1 MIHMIKPRL
10 LATLLAVLFI
20 IPASAQRMD
29 FEFQDARGQAGFN
42 LSQESL
48 SGISVFHTV
57 PKLSLYDF
65 EVENESFKMIDM
77 AGVFLPNNEGAPN
90 LPGNGRF
97 VALPKGARAQLTVHS
112 VKKKVLQNIDLM
124 PAPNIP
130 MANEDEPLRYE
141 KDMAIYGKDA
151 WYPANPFQLS
161 EPASIR
167 GVDVVMLGVTPFQ
180 YNPVSK
186 ELIIYYDVDLEVSFE
201 GGAASVGENR
211 LRSRWWDPILQDA
224 LINPDQ
230 LPAIDYAAHYS
241 EALHSRSTGYEY
253 IIIVPDDPDFI
264 AWGDSIRIFRNRQG
278 IKTEVVTTT
287 EIGGNNHTLIKNYIS
302 DAYNIWDLPP
312 AAVLL
317 LADYGTTGNTI
328 TSEMRYDHPYGGSSA
343 YISDHYYA
351 DMTGN
356 HMPDITMARITARN
370 ASELEIMVNKFLHYE
385 RTPPENQH
393 YYDHPI
399 TAMGWQTERWFQ
411 LCSETVNGFWEFELG
426 KEPLRQNNIYS
437 GTPGSTWSTAT
448 NTATV
453 VNTFGPAGLNYIPAT
468 PAHLHDF
475 GWSANA
481 SSLNAAINAG
491 AFMVLHR
498 DHGTN
503 DGWGEPHYRN
513 QHLSGLSNE
522 DLTFVFSINCLT
534 GKFNWTGGESFTE
547 ALHRHPQAA
556 LGVTAATEISYSF
569 VNDTYVWGLFNNM
582 WPGFLPAHGTTPSS
596 RDVLPAFGN
605 SAGKYFLQQSN
616 WPYNTQHKMI
626 TYYLFHHHGD
636 AFSTVYTQ
644 MPQELEVDHMQAILS
659 SMEEVEVTAN
669 AGALIALSVDNE
681 LIGVGVAG
689 EDPISIPI
697 SMQLPGEQILVTVT
711 MQDHYRYESYISV
724 IPPEGPYLIS
734 TGTEINDEQGNA
746 NGIIDY
752 NEIIDLGVELKNIG
766 VETATGITSV
776 LTTDSPYV
784 NLLENEQDY
793 EDLEPDHTTINPNAY
808 TFHVSDSVPDNT
820 QLSFNLEV
828 AGNEDVWS
836 TSFKLTAR
844 APVFEINS
852 FMIDDEDGNNNGRL
866 DPGETADILI
876 DTYNAGGS
884 DAIEAFAEIMINDP
898 YVTVNS
904 STHAF
909 GTFDFSSTQYA
920 AFNVTVSENTPLG
933 YAFAFDY
940 MVESGHYSAQK
951 SFHAKVGLVL
961 EDFETGDFSQ
971 FDWEFSGHEPWT
983 ITALG
988 AYEGQY
994 AAKSGNISHNQ
1005 QTRMG
1010 VVYDVGAADSISF
1023 YRRVSSEANYDHL
1036 KFYINNMLVGQW
1048 SGNVP
1053 WGKVSFPV
1061 SPGRKT
1067 FVWEYA
1073 KDPMVSSGA
1082 DAAWVDMI
1090 SFPPPV
1096 ATTGYAGEDAFICE
1110 NESYQLEATA
1120 ENYTNVTWTT
1130 DGTGQFDD
1138 PNILNP
1144 VYTPGAED
1152 IEAGAVTLTFYAEGD
1167 NNNFTDNLLLTIY
1180 KIPTALAGEDMG
1192 VCTGQPVELN
1202 EAMAANFEA
1211 LYWETTGTGSFD
1223 DPTAL
1228 NPVYNPSVEDYTT
1241 GIVDLHL
1248 TAFGYGSCGDAIAQ
1262 INIEFFDNPTAEIHG
1277 DQTICHGQSAE
1288 LHLELGGAA
1297 PWTIS
1302 LNDGLGTH
1310 QIAASPYTLEVIPD
1324 AETNIHISMLV
1335 DNNGCEGETTGQAV
1349 VAMDYSP
1356 TAPIQ
1361 PAGHVAV
1368 DHHLEAQSVYVI
1380 DPVNDADMYTWVLE
1394 PEEAGSLTEDG
1405 IELNIQWNTDYIGQ
1419 AFLYALAGNHCGLS
1433 DASTALEIEL
1443 YSTLGLN
1450 ELHAD
1455 GLLLYPNPSDG
1466 LITLSFLRNQ
1476 HEEAMIRISNM
1487 LGETVHTELMPASNS
1502 DTHVLNLGHLGNGT
1516 YVLSIENK
1524 HATIYKRIV
1533 IRK

>member
-1 MIHMIKPRL
+1 MINFIRPRL

-42 LSQESL
+42 LSQASP
-48 SGISVFHTV
+48 SGISAYHTI
-57 PKLSLYDF
+57 PGLSLYDF
-65 EVENESFKMIDM
+65 EVEDESFKMIDM

-97 VALPKGARAQLTVHS
+97 IALPKGAQAQLTVHS
-112 VKKKVLQNIDLM
+112 VKKKVVKNVDLL

-141 KDMAIYGKDA
+141 KDMTIYGRDA

-161 EPASIR
+161 EPTAIR

-186 ELIIYYDVDLEVSFE
+186 ELIIYYDVDIEVSFE
-201 GGAASVGENR
+201 GGTASVGENR

-224 LINPDQ
+224 LINPEQ
-230 LPAIDYAAHYS
+230 LPAIDYATHYG
-241 EALHSRSTGYEY
+241 EALSSRSTGYEY
-253 IIIVPDDPDFI
+253 IVIVPDDPDFI
-264 AWGDSIRIFRNRQG
+264 AWGDSIRVFRNRQG
-278 IKTEVVTTT
+278 IKTQVATIT
-287 EIGGNNHTLIKNYIS
+287 EIGGNNHTTIKNYIS
-302 DAYNIWDLPP
+302 DAYNNWDLPP

-351 DMTGN
+351 DMNGN

-370 ASELEIMVNKFLHYE
+370 ANELEIMVNKFLHYE
-385 RTPPENQH
+385 RNPPENTH
-393 YYDHPI
+393 YYDYPI

-411 LCSETVNGFWEFELG
+411 ICAETVNGFWEFELG

-448 NTATV
+448 NTAAV
-453 VNTFGPAGLNYIPAT
+453 VNTFGPNGLNYIPAT
-468 PAHLHDF
+468 PAHLHDY

-481 SSLNAAINAG
+481 TSLNAAINAG

-498 DHGTN
+498 DHGTY

-513 QHLSGLSNE
+513 HHLSGLNNE
-522 DLTFVFSINCLT
+522 DLTFIFSINCLT
-534 GKFNWTGGESFTE
+534 GKFNWSGGESFTE

-556 LGVTAATEISYSF
+556 LGVTAASEISYSF

-582 WPGFLPAHGTTPSS
+582 WPEFLPAHGTTPPS

-644 MPQELEVDHMQAILS
+644 MPQELEVEHMEAILS

-669 AGALIALSVDNE
+669 PGALIALSVDDE
-681 LIGVGVAG
+681 LIGVGEAG
-689 EDPISIPI
+689 EGTTIIPI

-752 NEIIDLGVELKNIG
+752 NEIINLGVELKNIG

-784 NLLENEQDY
+784 SLIDAEQDY
-793 EDLEPDHTTINPNAY
+793 DNLEPDHTTINPNAY
-808 TFHVSDSVPDNT
+808 SFHVSDSVPDNT
-820 QLSFNLEV
+820 QLGFHLEV
-828 AGNEDVWS
+828 TGNEDVW
-836 TSFKLTAR
+836 TASFKLVAH
-844 APVFEINS
+844 APVFEINHFS
-852 FMIDDEDGNNNGRL
+852 INDEQGNNNGRL

-876 DTYNAGGS
+876 NTYNAGGS
-884 DAIEAFAEIMINDP
+884 DALEAFAEILINDP
-898 YVTVNS
+898 YVTVNT
-904 STHAF
+904 STYEF
-909 GTFDFSSTQYA
+909 GTFDYSTTRLA

-940 MVESGHYSAQK
+940 IVESGYYSAQK

-971 FDWEFSGHEPWT
+971 FDWQFSGHEPWT

-994 AAKSGNISHNQ
+994 AAKSGNITHNQ

-1010 VVYDVGAADSISF
+1010 VVYDVGAADSITF
-1023 YRRVSSEANYDHL
+1023 YRRVSSEANYDYL
-1036 KFYINNMLVGQW
+1036 RFYINNVLVGQW

-1061 SPGRKT
+1061 GPGRKT

-1073 KDPMVSSGA
+1073 KDPMVSSGS

-1090 SFPPPV
+1090 SFPPPI
-1096 ATTGYAGEDAFICE
+1096 ATTGNAGEDAFICE
-1110 NESYQLEATA
+1110 NETYQLEATA
-1120 ENYTNVTWTT
+1120 ANYTEVTWTT
-1130 DGTGQFDD
+1130 EGTGHFDD

-1144 VYTPGAED
+1144 VYTPGSED
-1152 IEAGAVTLTFYAEGD
+1152 IDNGSVTLTLLAEGE
-1167 NNNFTDNLLLTIY
+1167 NNNFTDDLLLTIY
-1180 KIPTALAGEDMG
+1180 KIPEAHAGMDMG
-1192 VCTGQPVELN
+1192 VCEGQLVELN
-1202 EAMAANFEA
+1202 DATAAHFEA
-1211 LYWETTGTGSFD
+1211 LYWETDGSGSFD

-1228 NPVYNPSVEDYTT
+1228 NPVYTPTSEDYEAGSVNLSLTAYGFGSCSDVVT
-1241 GIVDLHL
+1241 EITIDLH
-1248 TAFGYGSCGDAIAQ
+1248 S
-1262 INIEFFDNPTAEIHG
+1262 NPTAMLHG
-1277 DQTICHGQSAE
+1277 DQELCYGEAAE
-1288 LHLELGGAA
+1288 LQLELSGAA
-1297 PWTIS
+1297 PWTII
-1302 LNDGLGTH
+1302 LNDDLGTH
-1310 QIAASPYTLEVIPD
+1310 TISSSPYTLEVVPE
-1324 AETNIHISMLV
+1324 AETNIYIVMLT
-1335 DNNGCEGETTGQAV
+1335 DNNGCEGEASGQAGIT
-1349 VAMDYSP
+1349 MDHAPAAPLLP
-1356 TAPIQ
+1356 T
-1361 PAGHVAV
+1361 GNSAV
-1368 DHHLEAQSVYVI
+1368 DHHLEAQSIYTI
-1380 DPVNDADMYTWVLE
+1380 DLVEEADIYTWILE
-1394 PEEAGSLTEDG
+1394 PEEAGNLTEDG
-1405 IELNIQWNTDYIGQ
+1405 TELTIQWNTDFTGQ
-1419 AFLYALAGNHCGLS
+1419 AFLHALAGNHCGMGE
-1433 DASTALEIEL
+1433 ASPSLEIEV
-1443 YSTLGLN
+1443 YSTLGLS
-1450 ELHAD
+1450 ELNAD

-1466 LITLSFLRNQ
+1466 QITLSFLKNQ
-1476 HEEAMIRISNM
+1476 EEEAMIKVSNV
-1487 LGETVHTELMPASNS
+1487 LGEIVHSELMPASRS
-1502 DTHVLNLGHLGNGT
+1502 DVHTLNLGHLGNGT
-1516 YVLSIENK
+1516 YVLTIENK
-1524 HATIYKRIV
+1524 HTIIYRRIV
-1533 IRK
+1533 IKK